1 MRACG
6 SGLWRDRSSA
16 GDSEWVSV
24 AVTEAEVSEQ
34 GRRLP
39 PPAEFLNLGSTAA
52 AAAVA
57 AAFHHSLREPR
68 RKSTFRHT
76 ARISSITARLM
87 GKF

>member
-1 MRACG
+1 MGQGCG
-6 SGLWRDRSSA
+6 GIWGFA
-16 GDSEWVSV
+16 GDSEWASV

-34 GRRLP
+34 GRSLP
-39 PPAEFLNLGSTAA
+39 PPAEFLNPGSTTAAA

-57 AAFHHSLREPR
+57 AAFHHSLREPKR
-68 RKSTFRHT
+68 ESTFRHT

>member
-1 MRACG
+1 M
-6 SGLWRDRSSA
+6 
-16 GDSEWVSV
+16 SV

-34 GRRLP
+34 GRSLP
-39 PPAEFLNLGSTAA
+39 PPAEFLNLGSTAAA

>member
-1 MRACG
+1 MGQGCG
-6 SGLWRDRSSA
+6 GIWGFA
-16 GDSEWVSV
+16 GDSEWASV

-34 GRRLP
+34 GRSLP
-39 PPAEFLNLGSTAA
+39 PPAEFLNPGSTTAA
-52 AAAVA
+52 AAA
-57 AAFHHSLREPR
+57 AFHRSLREPR

>member
-1 MRACG
+1 MGQGCG
-6 SGLWRDRSSA
+6 GIWGFA

-39 PPAEFLNLGSTAA
+39 PPAEFLNLGSTTA